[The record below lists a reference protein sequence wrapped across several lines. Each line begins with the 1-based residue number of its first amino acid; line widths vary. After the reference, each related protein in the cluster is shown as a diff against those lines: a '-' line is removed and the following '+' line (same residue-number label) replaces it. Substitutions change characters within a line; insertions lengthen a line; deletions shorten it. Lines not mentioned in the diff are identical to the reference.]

1 VRIAAKVNQTTLG
14 IAMGNSQNWK
24 LLSRKSLREFR
35 VVSVQEHMYEHVP
48 PGKQRGYV
56 VCDSADCVFTIPVTP
71 DNKIVFIR
79 QFRHGRG
86 EVVLEIPG
94 GVMDP
99 GETPETTGLR
109 ELKEETGY
117 VPESVE
123 MFGPL
128 LPNPGLDT
136 AQYHIA
142 LARNCRPLFPPAP
155 EPSEEIK
162 IELRPLESVSEMI
175 SSCELTH
182 ALCIAAFAVTKA
194 HRTQKDDSTSAA
206 ER

>member
-1 VRIAAKVNQTTLG
+1 
-14 IAMGNSQNWK
+14 MGNAKNWK
-24 LLSRKSLREFR
+24 LLDKMSLRDFR
-35 VVSVQEHMYEHVP
+35 VVSVQEHVYEHVP
-48 PGKQRGYV
+48 SGKQKGYV
-56 VCDSADCVFTIPVTP
+56 VCDSADWVFVIPVTP
-71 DNKIVFIR
+71 DNEVVFIR

-99 GETPETTGLR
+99 GETPEITGIR

-128 LPNPGLDT
+128 LPNPGLNT
-136 AQYHIA
+136 ANFHIA
-142 LARNCRPLFPPAP
+142 LARNCRPTSQPAP
-155 EPSEEIK
+155 EPFEEIE

-175 SSCELTH
+175 SNGELTH
-182 ALCIAAFAVTKA
+182 ALCIAAFAVTQA
-194 HRTQKDDSTSAA
+194 HQNQAKIQAQR
-206 ER
+206 